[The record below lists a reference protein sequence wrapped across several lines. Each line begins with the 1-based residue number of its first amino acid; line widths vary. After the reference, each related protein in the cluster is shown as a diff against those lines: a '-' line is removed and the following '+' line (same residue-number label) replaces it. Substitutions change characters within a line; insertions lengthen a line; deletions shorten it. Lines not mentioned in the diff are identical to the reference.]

1 MHFGFQNNQVCP
13 ESNILNEILKRSW
26 KTVVQ
31 RHSNGRCEVA
41 PAGLLASTVLTFN
54 FVAKVVPAI
63 NYVNGTLM

>member
-1 MHFGFQNNQVCP
+1 MHFGSQNNQVCP
-13 ESNILNEILKRSW
+13 ESNLLNEILKRSW

-41 PAGLLASTVLTFN
+41 PAGPLASAVN